1 MNDIH
6 SITLETEQTG
16 YILNIGHNTGSDQY
30 HLNDLHAMESLLR
43 VAREIQHHVDDYGS
57 YGRDTSGALGRVGG
71 WDPSDIPGLC
81 VDIARTD
88 DRLHQEG
95 LK

>member
-16 YILNIGHNTGSDQY
+16 YILSIGHNTGSDQY
-30 HLNDLHAMESLLR
+30 HLNDLHAMENLLR

-57 YGRDTSGALGRVGG
+57 YGTPAAPDLFDAM
-71 WDPSDIPGLC
+71 

-88 DRLHQEG
+88 DRLHREG